1 MSTLKTRHI
10 ELGPESEADH
20 RMAKSFLSLLL
31 AASLVACGGDG
42 SGASAGQSGSQQ
54 ELTSMQSEDVEPV
67 DSDFDLEA
75 SAERLAGG
83 VRFPTISNEDRE
95 DFDEAAFEAFHDY
108 LEETFP
114 NVHRTLTRE
123 VLGDPRPYSLLYTWE
138 GTDPSL
144 EPVIFMAHQDVV
156 PIANPDAWSYD
167 PFAGTID
174 QGYLWGRGSWDPK
187 GMIFAIMEAT
197 EMKIQEG
204 FQPTRTYYFVMG
216 QDEETG
222 GGEGVGHI
230 ADVLEERGMGDAY
243 LVFDESA
250 PLVEGVFPGIP
261 DNTALVGIAQKGY
274 LSLEL
279 RVDGVGGHSSQ
290 PPETSNIGILAEAI
304 TKVEANP
311 FPYKLNDALRH
322 QYRWLGPELP
332 EEEQDMY
339 AAVAFGND
347 DEMTELEQQFI
358 EMMEGQEL
366 TRAMLH
372 TTTAVTIIEGGV
384 KANVMP
390 PTARAVVN
398 FRPTIGDSKEYI
410 IETLREVIDDDR
422 VTITD
427 ISDSTPATLIA
438 DPYSDQ
444 YQLIE
449 RTLRQIYGNEIL
461 VAPFF
466 VVGGADAKYFAA
478 KPLGQNTFTITP
490 LQLEGMSDM
499 PRLHGVDERIQLSEI
514 GRSIGFYYQLM
525 TNIEEL

>member
-1 MSTLKTRHI
+1 M
-10 ELGPESEADH
+10 
-20 RMAKSFLSLLL
+20 KSFKHSLLYSVP
-31 AASLVACGGDG
+31 AALLGIGLSVSAC
-42 SGASAGQSGSQQ
+42 AEQ
-54 ELTSMQSEDVEPV
+54 EFTSMQSEDVDPV
-67 DSDFDLEA
+67 VIEVDIDA
-75 SAERLAGG
+75 AAKRLAGG
-83 VRFPTISNEDRE
+83 VRFPTISNEDRD
-95 DFDEAAFEAFHDY
+95 DFDVKAFEGFHDY
-108 LEETFP
+108 LEKTFP
-114 NVHRTLTRE
+114 NVHKTLKRE

-138 GTDPSL
+138 GKDPSL
-144 EPVIFMAHQDVV
+144 EPVILMAHQDVV
-156 PIANPDAWSYD
+156 PIASPDEWSYD

-174 QGYLWGRGSWDPK
+174 KGYLWGRGSWDDK
-187 GMIFAIMEAT
+187 GMIFAILEAA
-197 EMKIQEG
+197 EMKIKEG

-216 QDEETG
+216 QDEEVG

-230 ADVLEERGMGDAY
+230 ADLLEERGMGDVY

-250 PLVEGVFPGIP
+250 PLAEGLFPGIP
-261 DNTALVGIAQKGY
+261 DNTALIGIAQKGY

-290 PPETSNIGILAEAI
+290 PPETSNIGILAAAI
-304 TKVEANP
+304 TKLEAAP

-332 EEEQDMY
+332 KDQKDMY

-390 PTARAVVN
+390 PMARAVVN

-410 IETLREVIDDDR
+410 MNYVRDVIDDER
-422 VTITD
+422 ITITD
-427 ISDSTPATLIA
+427 VSQSTPATKIA
-438 DPYSDQ
+438 DPHSEQ
-444 YQLIE
+444 YALIE
-449 RTLRQIYGNEIL
+449 KTLRQIYGNEII

-478 KPLGQNTFTITP
+478 KSLGVNTYTVTP
-490 LQLEGMSDM
+490 LQLESVADM
-499 PRLHGVDERIQLSEI
+499 PRLHGVDERIQLKEI

-525 TNIEEL
+525 TNLESQ

>member
-1 MSTLKTRHI
+1 MNTYSRPWHTLPI
-10 ELGPESEADH
+10 VL
-20 RMAKSFLSLLL
+20 LS
-31 AASLVACGGDG
+31 ACL
-42 SGASAGQSGSQQ
+42 SAPAQDAPQQ
-54 ELTSMQSEDVEPV
+54 DFSSMQSDDVEPV
-67 DSDFDLEA
+67 TIEIDVDA
-75 SAERLAGG
+75 AAERLAGG
-83 VRFPTISNEDRE
+83 VRFPTISNEDRD
-95 DFDEAAFEAFHDY
+95 DFDVEAFEAFHDY
-108 LEETFP
+108 LAETYP

-123 VLGDPRPYSLLYTWE
+123 LLGDPRPYSLLYTWE

-144 EPVIFMAHQDVV
+144 APVILMAHQDVV

-174 QGYLWGRGSWDPK
+174 QGYLWGRGSWDDK
-187 GMIFAIMEAT
+187 GMIFAIMEAA

-204 FQPTRTYYFVMG
+204 YQPSRTYYFVMG
-216 QDEETG
+216 QDEEVG
-222 GGEGVGHI
+222 GGEGVRVI
-230 ADVLEERGMGDAY
+230 ADALEARGMGEAY

-250 PLVEGVFPGIP
+250 PLVEGAFPGLSG
-261 DNTALVGIAQKGY
+261 NTALVGIAQKGY

-290 PPETSNIGILAEAI
+290 PPETSMIGILAEAI

-311 FPYKLNDALRH
+311 FPYKLNEALRH
-322 QYRWLGPELP
+322 QYRWMGPELP
-332 EEEQDMY
+332 AEQRDMY

-358 EMMEGQEL
+358 EMMEGNEL

-410 IETLREVIDDDR
+410 IDYLHRVIDDDR

-427 ISDSTPATLIA
+427 ISQSTPATLVA

-444 YQLIE
+444 FKLLD
-449 RTLRQIYGNEIL
+449 RTLKEIYGNDLL
-461 VAPFF
+461 VTPFF

-478 KPLGQNTFTITP
+478 KPLGVNTLTLTP
-490 LQLEGMSDM
+490 LQLESITDL

-514 GRSIGFYYQLM
+514 GRSTAFYYQLI
-525 TNIEEL
+525 TNIEEM

>member
-1 MSTLKTRHI
+1 MSTLMICNSGTTPATERRRI
-10 ELGPESEADH
+10 ASVLIV
-20 RMAKSFLSLLL
+20 
-31 AASLVACGGDG
+31 AAVLTVSTAACADG
-42 SGASAGQSGSQQ
+42 SGQAGQETRTQDF
-54 ELTSMQSEDVEPV
+54 TSMQSEDVEPV
-67 DSDFDLEA
+67 QIEIDVEA
-75 SAERLAGG
+75 AAERLAGG
-83 VRFPTISNEDRE
+83 VRFPTISNEDRD
-95 DFDEAAFEAFHDY
+95 DFDTAAFDAFHDY

-144 EPVIFMAHQDVV
+144 EPVILMAHQDVV

-174 QGYLWGRGSWDPK
+174 QGYLWGRGSWDDK
-187 GMIFAIMEAT
+187 GMIFAIMEAA

-216 QDEETG
+216 QDEEVG

-230 ADVLEERGMGDAY
+230 ADVLEERGMGEAY

-250 PLVEGVFPGIP
+250 PLVEGLFPGIP

-290 PPETSNIGILAEAI
+290 PPETSVIGILAEAI

-311 FPYKLNDALRH
+311 FPYKLNEALRH
-322 QYRWLGPELP
+322 QYRWMGPELP
-332 EEEQDMY
+332 EDQQDMY

-358 EMMEGQEL
+358 EMMEGNEL

-372 TTTAVTIIEGGV
+372 TTTAVTIVEGGV

-410 IETLREVIDDDR
+410 IDYLHEVIDDDR

-427 ISDSTPATLIA
+427 ISQSTPATFVA

-444 YQLIE
+444 YKLIE
-449 RTLRQIYGNEIL
+449 RTLRQVYGNEIV

-478 KPLGQNTFTITP
+478 KPLGVNTYTVTP
-490 LQLEGMSDM
+490 LQLESVADM

-514 GRSIGFYYQLM
+514 GRSITFYYQLM
-525 TNIEEL
+525 SNIEAL